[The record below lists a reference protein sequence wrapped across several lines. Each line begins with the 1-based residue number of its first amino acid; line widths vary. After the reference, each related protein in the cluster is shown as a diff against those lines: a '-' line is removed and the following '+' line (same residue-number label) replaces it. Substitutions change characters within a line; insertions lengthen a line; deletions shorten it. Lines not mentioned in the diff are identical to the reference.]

1 MFVLPVGGGMKE
13 NMIKDEKKILIITG
27 GQIEDSFLST
37 RVEYENYAMIIA
49 ADRGLNIADRLQL
62 PLDYI
67 VGDFD
72 SVSES
77 ILTKYKDTKVQILT
91 YPPEKDKTDSQ
102 IAIELAIKNQATR
115 IDIIGATGTRL
126 DHVVANIHLLMF
138 PLQQL
143 ISACIVDSHNKIYL
157 RNKSFT
163 IRKENQFGDY
173 VSLLPFTDKVHGLT
187 LRGFKYPLNHIILT
201 TGNSLGISN
210 EILDEEAQ
218 VEFEDGILLVIES
231 RD

>member
-1 MFVLPVGGGMKE
+1 
-13 NMIKDEKKILIITG
+13 MINDEKKILIITG
-27 GQIEDSFLST
+27 GQIEDSFLCT
-37 RVEYENYAMIIA
+37 RVKSEQYAMIIA
-49 ADRGLNIADRLQL
+49 ADRGLNIADRLHL

-72 SVSES
+72 SVSQA
-77 ILTKYKDTKVQILT
+77 ILIKYKDTKVRIMT

-102 IAIELAIKNQATR
+102 IAIELAIENQATS

-138 PLQQL
+138 PLQKL

-157 RNKSFT
+157 KNKSFS
-163 IRKENQFGDY
+163 IKKEDQFGDY
-173 VSLLPFTDKVHGLT
+173 ISLLPFTDQVYGLT
-187 LRGFKYPLNHIILT
+187 LKGFKYPLTHILLT
-201 TGNSLGISN
+201 KGNSLGISN
-210 EILDEEAQ
+210 EIMEKEAQ